1 MQAQK
6 RSKRKADGISPA
18 AQALA
23 AARYHAPAWDANPLE
38 DAGWRTLVAKL
49 AGATLPGVAKAREQ
63 LGVTMEATKVGSV
76 KAFMFI
82 PRSMPE
88 AHRNQV
94 IFNIHGGGYVYRP
107 GESGTVEATLI
118 SGLVGYR
125 VIALDYRMPPTR
137 PNPAAMDDTVAATT
151 DRPADRRRQHQ
162 HRRRHD
168 ARAHAA
174 CQRREP
180 AAPHRYGAGHAL
192 GHVWCKCRHQTSSS
206 LCFGEH
212 LSGPNEAV

>member
-1 MQAQK
+1 MLYQTPSALAVFLNACQGVVQAQK

-23 AARYHAPAWDANPLE
+23 AARYHAPASDANPLE

-49 AGATLPGVAKAREQ
+49 AGATLPGVAKARER
-63 LGVTMEATKVGSV
+63 LGVTMEATKVGGV

-94 IFNIHGGGYVYRP
+94 IFNIHGGGYVHGP
-107 GESGTVEATLI
+107 GESVAIEATLI

-137 PNPAAMDDTVAATT
+137 PIPRRWTTRWRPLRIPGGSASSAPAPAAA
-151 DRPADRRRQHQ
+151 
-162 HRRRHD
+162 
-168 ARAHAA
+168 
-174 CQRREP
+174 
-180 AAPHRYGAGHAL
+180 
-192 GHVWCKCRHQTSSS
+192 
-206 LCFGEH
+206 
-212 LSGPNEAV
+212 